1 MQKASLRLF
10 VLGATGKTGSAIV
23 AQGLA
28 RGHHITTFGRT
39 AFAGTSTSLHNVT
52 GNPMHANELAAAL
65 PGHDAVLSVLGTR
78 GLRATSVLADGV
90 GATIAAM
97 GSAGVSR
104 LVILSSVLLDSG
116 LGWVPRLI
124 GSTVLRHIVRDQ
136 RAMEAQVAASRLEW
150 TVIRA
155 TRFRNGAFTGRFAV
169 SRETK
174 RAVDVPIRWEDVA
187 YLMLD
192 TAERGDCVRQVVRI
206 CGATP

>member
-1 MQKASLRLF
+1 VQEATLRLF
-10 VLGATGKTGSAIV
+10 VLGATGKTGSTIV

-39 AFAGTSTSLHNVT
+39 AFTGTSTLLRDVT
-52 GNPMHANELAAAL
+52 GNPMHADELAAAL

-78 GLRATSVLADGV
+78 GLGATSVLADGV

-97 GSAGVSR
+97 GSTGVSR

-116 LGWVPRLI
+116 LGWAPRLI
-124 GSTVLRHIVRDQ
+124 GSTVLRHIVREFV
-136 RAMEAQVAASRLEW
+136 MEAQVAASRLEW

-155 TRFRNGAFTGRFAV
+155 TRFRNGPFTGRFAV
-169 SRETK
+169 SGETK

-206 CGATP
+206 CGAMP

>member
-1 MQKASLRLF
+1 VQNSALRLF

-28 RGHHITTFGRT
+28 RGHQITTFGRT
-39 AFAGTSTSLHNVT
+39 AFTGTSTLLHNVT
-52 GNPMHANELAAAL
+52 GNPMHADELAAAL

-78 GLRATSVLADGV
+78 GLGATSVLADGV
-90 GATIAAM
+90 RATIEAM
-97 GSAGVSR
+97 NSAGMRR
-104 LVILSSVLLDSG
+104 LVALSSVLLESR

-136 RAMEAQVAASRLEW
+136 RAMEEQVAASRLDW

-155 TRFRNGAFTGRFAV
+155 TRFLNGGFTGRFVV
-169 SRETK
+169 SGESK
-174 RAVDVPIRWEDVA
+174 RAVHVPISWEDVA
-187 YLMLD
+187 CLMLE

-206 CGATP
+206 CGATV

>member
-1 MQKASLRLF
+1 
-10 VLGATGKTGSAIV
+10 
-23 AQGLA
+23 
-28 RGHHITTFGRT
+28 
-39 AFAGTSTSLHNVT
+39 
-52 GNPMHANELAAAL
+52 MHANELAAAL

-78 GLRATSVLADGV
+78 GLGATSVLADGV
-90 GATIAAM
+90 GTTIAAM
-97 GSAGVSR
+97 GSAGVSL

-136 RAMEAQVAASRLEW
+136 RAMEVQVAASRLEW

-169 SRETK
+169 SGETE
-174 RAVDVPIRWEDVA
+174 RGIDVPIRWEDVA